1 MWAWT
6 TLSTHLLWARP
17 HPTPVCRGPTGLA
30 PRLPHLWPH
39 PSHCSAASQSP
50 AFPTSPCSRLSP
62 HTGSGPREGRA
73 LCQVFA
79 PEISQER
86 EAGGW
91 GAGEPP
97 VLSPKTLPS
106 EAGRNSSAIILVFL
120 SRLIRRRCKL
130 NSVGVWRAQRQS
142 RSRQALVF
150 CSLCSLWIPRRS
162 TSLPALRVGGSRT
175 WHPVIPFFWKAGAG
189 WRWGPAGQRCQKLV
203 GVCVCWQL
211 LSSGHLSLLNTRTPC
226 QTGRV
231 ELIRRV
237 VYNNHANNGNRL
249 SFVGENDT
257 PDLQ

>member
-1 MWAWT
+1 MAPSQPLLCSISESSLSNQPLFI
-6 TLSTHLLWARP
+6 TLTPHGLWSQG
-17 HPTPVCRGPTGLA
+17 GPGTVSGV
-30 PRLPHLWPH
+30 
-39 PSHCSAASQSP
+39 
-50 AFPTSPCSRLSP
+50 CSRDQPGKRSWRL
-62 HTGSGPREGRA
+62 
-73 LCQVFA
+73 
-79 PEISQER
+79 
-86 EAGGW
+86 

-120 SRLIRRRCKL
+120 SRLIRRRCKF

-189 WRWGPAGQRCQKLV
+189 GRWGPAGQRCQKLV
-203 GVCVCWQL
+203 GVCMCWQL

>member
-1 MWAWT
+1 MFKPCGHG
-6 TLSTHLLWARP
+6 LHSRP
-17 HPTPVCRGPTGLA
+17 TSSGKTHPTPVFRGPTGLA
-30 PRLPHLWPH
+30 PRLPHPWPH

-79 PEISQER
+79 PEMSQER

-106 EAGRNSSAIILVFL
+106 EAGRNSSTIILVFL

-162 TSLPALRVGGSRT
+162 TGLPALRVGGGHARGTQLS
-175 WHPVIPFFWKAGAG
+175 HFFGRQA
-189 WRWGPAGQRCQKLV
+189 PAGGGALQ
-203 GVCVCWQL
+203 
-211 LSSGHLSLLNTRTPC
+211 
-226 QTGRV
+226 GRGA
-231 ELIRRV
+231 R
-237 VYNNHANNGNRL
+237 
-249 SFVGENDT
+249 S
-257 PDLQ
+257 